1 MILKVSQPATFCLV
15 YLGVGFDYE
24 INAASLVASV
34 HVLTGLFCGGTNTLP
49 LYLHRP
55 ASIAGLEAALASR
68 GVVCTQRSLKCSP
81 VFEVLC

>member
-1 MILKVSQPATFCLV
+1 MILKVLQPATFCV
-15 YLGVGFDYE
+15 VCLGVAFDYE

-34 HVLTGLFCGGTNTLP
+34 HVLTRLFCGGTNTLP
-49 LYLHRP
+49 LYLHRS
-55 ASIAGLEAALASR
+55 ASIAGFEAALTSR